1 MKVVQELV
9 SYFDRRGKL
18 SPTQMRKLLEQGF
31 LAADAPANMDGL
43 CDSVGATYYFRVIG
57 TDRGA
62 ASGAPTS
69 TPANSQIGVAAVH
82 AGLMKP
88 LEVAVLKVTV
98 VTPPTQFHGSV
109 RHGVTSH
116 DFGRYGSAYRLST
129 I

>member
-9 SYFDRRGKL
+9 NYFDRKGKL
-18 SPTQMRKLLEQGF
+18 SPQQLRKLLEQGF
-31 LAADAPANMDGL
+31 LAGDAPATMLGL
-43 CDSVGATYYFRVIG
+43 CDTVGASYYFRVIG
-57 TDRGA
+57 QIDGSLWGTDDYTGD
-62 ASGAPTS
+62 
-69 TPANSQIGVAAVH
+69 SQIGAAAVH
-82 AGLMKP
+82 AGLIKP

-98 VTPPTQFHGSV
+98 VKPPASFAGSV

>member
-9 SYFDRRGKL
+9 NYFDRQGKL
-18 SPTQMRKLLEQGF
+18 SPQQLRKLLDQGF
-31 LAADAPANMDGL
+31 LAADAPATMHGL
-43 CDSVGATYYFRVIG
+43 CDSVGTSYYFRVIG
-57 TDRGA
+57 QIDGSLWGTDVYTGD
-62 ASGAPTS
+62 SL
-69 TPANSQIGVAAVH
+69 IGTAAVH

-98 VTPPTQFHGSV
+98 VAPPASFAGSV

-116 DFGRYGSAYRLST
+116 DFGRYGSAYRLSR

>member
-9 SYFDRRGKL
+9 NYFDRKGKL
-18 SPTQMRKLLEQGF
+18 SPQQLRKLLEQGF
-31 LAADAPANMDGL
+31 LAADAPATMLGL
-43 CDSVGATYYFRVIG
+43 CDTVGASYYFRVVGQIDG
-57 TDRGA
+57 SLWGSDVYTGD
-62 ASGAPTS
+62 
-69 TPANSQIGVAAVH
+69 SQIGAAAVH

-98 VTPPTQFHGSV
+98 VKPPAAFTGSV

>member
-9 SYFDRRGKL
+9 NYFDRKGKL
-18 SPTQMRKLLEQGF
+18 SSKQLRKLLEQGF
-31 LAADAPANMDGL
+31 LAADAPATMHGL
-43 CDSVGATYYFRVIG
+43 CDTVGTSFYFRVIG
-57 TDRGA
+57 QIDGSLWGTDVYTGD
-62 ASGAPTS
+62 SL
-69 TPANSQIGVAAVH
+69 IGTAAVH

-88 LEVAVLKVTV
+88 LKVAVLKVTV
-98 VTPPTQFHGSV
+98 VTPPAQFTGSV